1 MDLKGIIV
9 GKITVVSYNERQS
22 ELKALLC
29 VLLTCQLFH
38 PFPKNACRTLKT
50 AISSVFSEEEEFLSN
65 ILGKENI
72 RNQLKDE
79 NL

>member
-9 GKITVVSYNERQS
+9 GKITVVNYNERQS

-29 VLLTCQLFH
+29 VFTDLPIIHT

-50 AISSVFSEEEEFLSN
+50 AISSVFSEGRVSLKHTEER
-65 ILGKENI
+65 KYW
-72 RNQLKDE
+72 NQLKG
-79 NL
+79 

>member
-38 PFPKNACRTLKT
+38 PFPQNACRTLKT
-50 AISSVFSEEEEFLSN
+50 AISSVFSEEKEFLSN
-65 ILGKENI
+65 TLGKENI

>member
-1 MDLKGIIV
+1 MDLNGIIV

-38 PFPKNACRTLKT
+38 PFPKKCVQNT
-50 AISSVFSEEEEFLSN
+50 EDSN
-65 ILGKENI
+65 ILSF
-72 RNQLKDE
+72 Q
-79 NL
+79 